1 MLSAEQHPTSGAASA
16 NVETQRTLR
25 IRELNDAFRRKLPRT
40 SKGYRLNLTAGVAS
54 LGATLV
60 AQLLL
65 SVRSFVHFSPDNDP
79 HGEHDFG
86 AIDQDGTKVFW
97 KIDCYDQWIQF
108 GSPDPTDPSVT
119 TRVMTIMLA
128 SEY

>member
-1 MLSAEQHPTSGAASA
+1 MLSAEQHSTSGAASA
-16 NVETQRTLR
+16 SVETQRTLR
-25 IRELNDAFRRKLPRT
+25 IRELNDAFRHKLPRT
-40 SKGYRLNLTAGVAS
+40 SKGYRLNLTPGVAS
-54 LGATLV
+54 LGAAQV

-65 SVRSFVHFSPDNDP
+65 SVRSFNDFSPDNDP

-86 AIDQDGTKVFW
+86 AFDQDDIRVFW
-97 KIDCYDQWIQF
+97 KINAYDQWMQF
-108 GSPDPTDPSVT
+108 GSPDPTDASVT

>member
-1 MLSAEQHPTSGAASA
+1 MLSADQRPTSRATSES
-16 NVETQRTLR
+16 VENQRTLR
-25 IRELNDAFRRKLPRT
+25 IRELNDAFRHKLPRT
-40 SKGYRLNLTAGVAS
+40 GKGYRLNLTAGVAS
-54 LGATLV
+54 LGVTQV

-65 SVRSFVHFSPDNDP
+65 SVRSFADFSSDNDP

-86 AIDQDGTKVFW
+86 AIDQDDIRVFW
-97 KIDCYDQWIQF
+97 KIDAYDQWIQF
-108 GSPDPTDPSVT
+108 GSPDPTDPSLT

>member
-1 MLSAEQHPTSGAASA
+1 MLSAEQHSASGAASA
-16 NVETQRTLR
+16 SAETQRTLR
-25 IRELNDAFRRKLPRT
+25 IRELNDTFRHKLPRT
-40 SKGYRLNLTAGVAS
+40 TKRYRLNLTTGVTS
-54 LGATLV
+54 LGATKV

-65 SVRSFVHFSPDNDP
+65 SVRSFNDFSPDNDP

-86 AIDQDGTKVFW
+86 AFDQDDIRVFW
-97 KIDCYDQWIQF
+97 KIDAYDQWMQF
-108 GSPDPTDPSVT
+108 GSPDPTDACVT